1 MSCDLRRSR
10 LGTFLG
16 LGTKRVALV
25 TPLCLQFST
34 DEATTGSPTPGLVSH
49 PSLCE
54 HTHSL
59 THSLTADNARAALP
73 AAHSASSSSASPQ
86 PPVCARLTRRECRW
100 VACVCVCKS
109 VAHVQAGNRT
119 ALRSTLVLCDAAVL
133 LLCLRRSV
141 LFVRVCVCPSICLSR
156 AIETCSVLPCLR
168 AGVHSL
174 TLSLCL
180 CVSLFVFS
188 VHIAVVGAV
197 HLVARNVC
205 SQRGAETRRV
215 LFCPLVL
222 CDAAVL
228 LLCLRRSVL
237 FVYVYVLVHQSVC
250 LEL

>member
-156 AIETCSVLPCLR
+156 AIETCSALHCLRVSR
-168 AGVHSL
+168 AGVQSL
-174 TLSLCL
+174 TLSVCL
-180 CVSLFVFS
+180 CVSRFVFS
-188 VHIAVVGAV
+188 LFVSVPRSLEPRARLSAVVGAV
-197 HLVARNVC
+197 HLVARDVC

-215 LFCPLVL
+215 LFCP
-222 CDAAVL
+222 
-228 LLCLRRSVL
+228 
-237 FVYVYVLVHQSVC
+237 
-250 LEL
+250 